1 MTKAKEILRLHQ
13 ALGLSQRAIAEATGC
28 SVGTVSNVLHKA
40 ETAGIKYPIQMTD
53 KELVSLL
60 YSPVKETDSKQRTE
74 PDLLYIHREMQRK
87 GVTLTLLWEEYK
99 AKYPDGLMFTQFCDR
114 YRTFR
119 KQNNVYMRKIYKAG
133 EREMVD
139 WAGLTMEYTD
149 AYGTKHPVY
158 LFVADLPASSYI
170 YAEPFR
176 DTKLS
181 SWIDGHVNAFEI
193 FGGTP
198 RIVIPDN
205 AKTAVTKVNYYDP
218 KLNRTYRDMAAHYNV
233 AIIPARPGKP
243 RDKAPVETAVQIVER
258 RIIAKLRNRQ
268 FLSFDELYEA
278 VMQELEIVNTKP
290 FQKIPS
296 NREDTFREI
305 EQKELK
311 PLPKDRYEYAEW
323 KTLKAAFDYH
333 IEYDR
338 HYYSLPY
345 IYAGKHLEIRATSR
359 TIEIFFKHERI
370 AAHRR
375 NYNKSQRYTTLKEHM
390 PPEHKAVSEWDSE
403 RFISWAQKT
412 GPNTAEFIQWLLE
425 SREHP
430 EQAFKT
436 CAGILRLA
444 EKVPVQHME
453 EASKRAIERNVYSYK
468 YFDILLRNLDSAN
481 AVQPIPHSNVRGSHY
496 YGGNADA

>member
-1 MTKAKEILRLHQ
+1 ML
-13 ALGLSQRAIAEATGC
+13 LSFSA
-28 SVGTVSNVLHKA
+28 
-40 ETAGIKYPIQMTD
+40 
-53 KELVSLL
+53 
-60 YSPVKETDSKQRTE
+60 
-74 PDLLYIHREMQRK
+74 
-87 GVTLTLLWEEYK
+87 
-99 AKYPDGLMFTQFCDR
+99 
-114 YRTFR
+114 
-119 KQNNVYMRKIYKAG
+119 
-133 EREMVD
+133 
-139 WAGLTMEYTD
+139 
-149 AYGTKHPVY
+149 
-158 LFVADLPASSYI
+158 
-170 YAEPFR
+170 
-176 DTKLS
+176 
-181 SWIDGHVNAFEI
+181 
-193 FGGTP
+193 GTP

-205 AKTAVTKVNYYDP
+205 TKTAVTKVNYYDP

-233 AIIPARPGKP
+233 AIIPARPRKP

-268 FLSFDELYEA
+268 FLSFDELYDA
-278 VMQELEIVNTKP
+278 VKDEIDIVNTKP

-345 IYAGKHLEIRATSR
+345 IYAGKYLEIRATSR

-403 RFISWAQKT
+403 RFISWARKT
-412 GPNTAEFIQWLLE
+412 GAEHCKIHTMAAGKSGT
-425 SREHP
+425 SR
-430 EQAFKT
+430 
-436 CAGILRLA
+436 AGI
-444 EKVPVQHME
+444 
-453 EASKRAIERNVYSYK
+453 
-468 YFDILLRNLDSAN
+468 
-481 AVQPIPHSNVRGSHY
+481 
-496 YGGNADA
+496 